1 MAANAFPLNIPGIF
15 DMRGLISVL
24 LLVAAVLLSP
34 LRAAAQ
40 GWTDQPFDP
49 STMSRE
55 DTATLQAAL
64 AFSQDYFGF
73 IDGVWTD
80 DADAALK
87 AWVQRERGH
96 PVPTYRDLEDLI
108 LDLEDERVANG
119 WQLYYDESA
128 NISYLH
134 PFKLL
139 KEVENADVLEFLSED
154 EGFSMIVRYDD
165 LGGMK
170 SVHEWFR
177 GKAKAGTDPYLYD
190 DKTLWITS
198 ATIDNDFIAYA
209 RSDLNKGTWAT
220 LSIVVEQGYFSHL
233 NLLAASVTVGGSPA
247 TLIWTEGGVIDQVVN
262 GDGSGSAPPIAAS
275 EPGDPKDQ
283 VLRPRPPG
291 VEEVPDAP
299 PVDDPSGPD
308 TVEVAGVT
316 PGPAPGGAPAEGGLG
331 TPAPG
336 SEPAVDAPAAD
347 PGKGALGTPAPG
359 ADTTEP
365 PTPGN
370 PLGTPAPGGTGAAPA
385 DPGGDTAAATP
396 AAPREKVS
404 GTVKSSGSGFYIGPT
419 VLVTAAHVVEGCRA
433 VAMIDGTPLDVMAAD
448 STLDVAVLS
457 GATDAGVWLKLS
469 ALEVPKL
476 GETVTALG
484 FPYYTSLDQGLTVTS
499 GNVSALRGADGS
511 SNRVMI
517 TAPVQPGNSGGPL
530 LNKKGAVIGVVV
542 SRMDDIAVL
551 EETGSLPQNM
561 NFAVPSGPLLTFLA
575 QNRITRPQGAG
586 SGAEMSG
593 EVPEGVARAVVPLHC
608 YQ

>member
-1 MAANAFPLNIPGIF
+1 
-15 DMRGLISVL
+15 MRGLFSVL
-24 LLVAAVLLSP
+24 VLIAAVVLSP
-34 LRAAAQ
+34 LRAGAQ
-40 GWTDQPFDP
+40 GWLDQSFDA
-49 STMSRE
+49 STLSRE

-64 AFSQDYFGF
+64 AFSQDYYGF
-73 IDGVWTD
+73 LDGVWNDEAET
-80 DADAALK
+80 ALK

-108 LDLEDERVANG
+108 LNLEDERVANG

-139 KEVENADVLEFLSED
+139 KEVENQEALEFLSED

-165 LGGMK
+165 LANMK

-177 GKAKAGTDPYLYD
+177 GKVKSGTEPYEYND
-190 DKTLWITS
+190 EAMWITS

-209 RSDLNKGTWAT
+209 RSDLNKGTWST
-220 LSIVVEQGYFSHL
+220 LSIVIQDSYFPHL

-262 GDGSGSAPPIAAS
+262 GDGSGSAPPVAAAV
-275 EPGDPKDQ
+275 PGDPKDQ

-291 VEEVPDAP
+291 VEDVPDAP
-299 PVDDPSGPD
+299 PVDTPD

-316 PGPAPGGAPAEGGLG
+316 PGPSPGGKPAGALG
-331 TPAPG
+331 TPAAG
-336 SEPAVDAPAAD
+336 AEPAVDAPAAD
-347 PGKGALGTPAPG
+347 PAKGALGTPAP
-359 ADTTEP
+359 ATPDPAAPDPAAPNPAP
-365 PTPGN
+365 PA
-370 PLGTPAPGGTGAAPA
+370 LGTPAPSPGGTGAAPA
-385 DPGGDTAAATP
+385 DPGADTAAVAP
-396 AAPREKVS
+396 APREKVT
-404 GTVKSSGSGFYIGPT
+404 GTLKGSGSGFYIGPNT
-419 VLVTAAHVVEGCRA
+419 LVTAAHVIDGCRA

-457 GATDAGVWLKLS
+457 GATDVGAWLKLS

-476 GETVTALG
+476 GETVTVLG

-530 LNKKGAVIGVVV
+530 LNRKGAVIGVVV

-593 EVPEGVARAVVPLHC
+593 EVPAGVAAAVVPLHC
-608 YQ
+608 YE